1 MNALKTLGIT
11 IRQDI
16 PLTELLG
23 EHFNPHQ
30 YDLTK
35 KQAEKVTALRD
46 IIVTYGKEASRITK
60 NKSITRASQAV
71 TMANHLR
78 LLEHEELW
86 IAFLN
91 RANRLISME
100 KITEGD
106 TRQCLSSTKLIISK
120 ALSKNASALIMFHN
134 HPSGTAQPSESDL
147 KVTTNIRKACG
158 IMEISLLDHIVI
170 SMNQYYSMTE
180 EMTHFFED

>member
-1 MNALKTLGIT
+1 MISFESV
-11 IRQDI
+11 DFMSSV
-16 PLTELLG
+16 PLT
-23 EHFNPHQ
+23 
-30 YDLTK
+30 LTDEPVVMF
-35 KQAEKVTALRD
+35 QIPEKSSLVPFAVVM
-46 IIVTYGKEASRITK
+46 IVTYGKEASKIAK

-91 RANRLISME
+91 GANRLISME

-106 TRQCLSSTKLIISK
+106 TGQCLSSTKLIISK

-134 HPSGTAQPSESDL
+134 HPSGTAKPSESDF
-147 KVTTNIRKACG
+147 KATTNIRKACG
-158 IMEISLLDHIVI
+158 IMEILLLDHIVI
-170 SMNQYYSMTE
+170 SMDQYYSMTE